1 MSKLGALVAIPL
13 GLFAIKQLQKQFPDD
28 PNSTPLISPTPTETP
43 FYPDLI
49 LRDIEKPEVK
59 SCAYGYHLENGIC
72 VKSKDIGL

>member
-13 GLFAIKQLQKQFPDD
+13 GLFAIKQLQRQFPDD
-28 PNSTPLISPTPTETP
+28 PTPTPLISPTPTETP

-49 LRDIEKPEVK
+49 IRDTEKEVK